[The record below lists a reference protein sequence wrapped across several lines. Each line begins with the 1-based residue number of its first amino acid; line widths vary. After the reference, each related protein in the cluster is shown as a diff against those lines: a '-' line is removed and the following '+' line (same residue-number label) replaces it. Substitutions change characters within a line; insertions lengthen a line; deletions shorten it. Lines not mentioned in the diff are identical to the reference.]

1 MIDQIISQLVKV
13 KNEKW
18 GNPVKLD
25 QKAIKYLIDEFR
37 FDSFDKILYNKCIIK
52 RTLI

>member
-1 MIDQIISQLVKV
+1 LDVEKEFIIDLIISQLVKV

-25 QKAIKYLIDEFR
+25 
-37 FDSFDKILYNKCIIK
+37 
-52 RTLI
+52 

>member
-1 MIDQIISQLVKV
+1 MDAEKEFAIDLIISQLVKV

-25 QKAIKYLIDEFR
+25 
-37 FDSFDKILYNKCIIK
+37 
-52 RTLI
+52 